1 MRFPSKEVL
10 LTTALLWAPGSPGN
24 AQTTPA
30 QQATK
35 TVRVVPNFAAVTDQM
50 MRSPKPEDWLLHR
63 ANYQAWGYHWPELW
77 APGGRI
83 YIYTVYTVIFEWD
96 ERKDRANIA
105 KHGIAFQLAA
115 SVFDDPFRL
124 DDLNRVVAGEER
136 RHVIGMAEDTLLV
149 LFVVYTS
156 RSKHGQETIR
166 IISARKASRKER
178 GRYSRLH

>member
-1 MRFPSKEVL
+1 MYR
-10 LTTALLWAPGSPGN
+10 
-24 AQTTPA
+24 
-30 QQATK
+30 
-35 TVRVVPNFAAVTDQM
+35 
-50 MRSPKPEDWLLHR
+50 
-63 ANYQAWGYHWPELW
+63 
-77 APGGRI
+77 
-83 YIYTVYTVIFEWD
+83 YTVYTVIFEWD

-136 RHVIGMAEDTLLV
+136 RHLIGVAGDTLLV
-149 LFVVYTS
+149 LFVVYTD